1 MSDLL
6 SDYPALGAVV
16 AVTGLFLKTVEALI
30 EKIKPSKSNL
40 TSEEQLKL
48 DEIYG
53 FITEAEKDGVPLS
66 YELRKW
72 IDEKES
78 TSEELEKINEALKV
92 IGRDNHIIAEIL
104 NRIIR

>member
-6 SDYPALGAVV
+6 SNYPALAAVV
-16 AVTGLFLKTVEALI
+16 AVTGLFLKTIEVLI
-30 EKIKPSKSNL
+30 EKVKPSKSAL

-78 TSEELEKINEALKV
+78 TSLELEKINGALKV
-92 IGRDNHIIAEIL
+92 ISRDNHIIAEIL
-104 NRIIR
+104 DRIIR